1 VPAGEGG
8 HDVTAE
14 ERRRINLALSILQG
28 GDTDHGRVI
37 RESTLALQGASIDEI
52 LRLREA
58 A

>member
-1 VPAGEGG
+1 MGEAEGR
-8 HDVTAE
+8 DVTLE

-28 GDTDHGRVI
+28 GDIDHERVM
-37 RESTLALQGASIDEI
+37 REATLALQGASIDEI

>member
-1 VPAGEGG
+1 
-8 HDVTAE
+8 VTRDQLLAAPE

-28 GDTDHGRVI
+28 GDSDHGRVI
-37 RESTLALQGASIDEI
+37 RESVLALQGASIDEI